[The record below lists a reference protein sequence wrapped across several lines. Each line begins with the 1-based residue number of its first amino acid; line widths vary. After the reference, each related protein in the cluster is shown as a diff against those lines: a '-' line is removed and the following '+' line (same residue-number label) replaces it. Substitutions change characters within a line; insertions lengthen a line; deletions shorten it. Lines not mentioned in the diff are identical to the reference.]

1 MEKIVIAQ
9 GGGPTA
15 VINQSLAGIVEAA
28 QLSGV
33 KTILGAKNGIEGLE
47 KKQFIELT
55 QTPTSLLN
63 AVAQT
68 PGSAL
73 GSTRIKPD
81 AKGCGKIVEALKR
94 EKIDAFFYIGG
105 NDTSSTLAIL
115 ESHNPKTVLVHVPK
129 TIDNDLV
136 LNDHT
141 PGYGSAA
148 LYVAT
153 AFGGLN
159 YDQKSLA
166 GVHIGVTMGRHAGF
180 LTAASAAFR
189 NKPDDGPH
197 IVIIPEVPISLEEL
211 AKRVKECHKKYGR
224 CLIALSEGA
233 VDENQNLLGASQ
245 SKDSHGNVQ
254 LSGSGALGDKIAELL
269 RTKIG
274 IKRVRSDTLGYMQR
288 AFGMVSKRDSK
299 EAHQIGVYA
308 FREAL
313 SEEEN
318 FSATINLEGSES
330 VFGKEKLAAV
340 GGKTRTMPPHFFD
353 ETTMLPTEECLRW
366 IRLMASTENNYCGL

>member
-63 AVAQT
+63 AVAKT

-73 GSTRIKPD
+73 GSTRVKPD
-81 AKGCGKIVEALKR
+81 AKLCGKIVEVLKS
-94 EKIDAFFYIGG
+94 EKINGFFYIGG

-166 GVHIGVTMGRHAGF
+166 GIHIGVTMGRHAGF
-180 LTAASAAFR
+180 LTAAAAAFR
-189 NKPDDGPH
+189 NQPDDGPH
-197 IVIIPEVPISLEEL
+197 IVVIPEVPISLEEL
-211 AKRVKECHKKYGR
+211 AKRVKRCYKKYGR

-233 VDENQNLLGASQ
+233 VDENNNLLSVSQ
-245 SKDSHGNVQ
+245 SEDSHGNVQ
-254 LSGSGALGDKIAELL
+254 LSGSGALGDNIAELL
-269 RTKIG
+269 RTKTG

-288 AFGMVSKRDSK
+288 AFGVVSERDSK

-313 SEEEN
+313 SEGEN

-330 VFGKEKLAAV
+330 VFRKEKLTAI
-340 GGKTRTMPPHFFD
+340 GGKTRTMPSHFFD
-353 ETTMLPTEECLRW
+353 EATMLPTKECLRW
-366 IRLMASTENNYCGL
+366 IRLMANSENNYCGF